1 MVFFIPA
8 IVYLAGAIGTQTVA
22 IAVRWLSMSQLSIR
36 RLMVGELYTGAV
48 IGLVLA
54 VGVTFWG
61 IAAFKKANNGLLSIG
76 QGLKL
81 GAGIALISGIIAI
94 VYLIFLANVLDPEF
108 ASKVMDL
115 RMAEAAEQQNLTSEQ
130 IQQGK
135 EMGLKFWWFGYP
147 VILIVNIIIGLIIG
161 LVGGL
166 IFKKAQPDY

>member
-1 MVFFIPA
+1 MDSNQPKTGKYALNYGLILGGLSVAFQLMLFFA
-8 IVYLAGAIGTQTVA
+8 DAHTAQSSLNN
-22 IAVRWLSMSQLSIR
+22 
-36 RLMVGELYTGAV
+36 V

-61 IAAFKKANNGLLSIG
+61 ISAFKKANNGLLSIG
-76 QGLKL
+76 QGLKI
-81 GAGIALISGIIAI
+81 GAGVALISGIIAI
-94 VYLIFLANVLDPEF
+94 VYLIFLSNVLDPEF

-135 EMGLKFWWFGYP
+135 EMGLKFWWISYP
-147 VILIVNIIIGLIIG
+147 MILIVNVLIGLVIG

-166 IFKKAQPDY
+166 IFRKSEAA